1 MPLAGFAAIWTATV
15 GPPLLYSEIMEEPA
29 IFFPMGFPSMTAIEM
44 PLG

>member
-1 MPLAGFAAIWTATV
+1 MPVAGFAEIWTV
-15 GPPLLYSEIMEEPA
+15 IIEEPA